1 MSEPKGTE
9 KDLRQVE
16 HSEGEVTPPIDGTGV
31 PFGQERKGSV
41 AGMNIVQNP
50 LQVRAVYHSGWM
62 RAPARRQGR
71 KWGPGGLRRSAW
83 QPVAYH
89 QRHHKEKVVED
100 AQHFAKT
107 HDLAE
112 YSELFGRAALVA
124 RDKDFTHVSEL
135 EPDELEALHYER
147 PICTTRHKAADGQDG
162 TRPGRTAP
170 TCPSRR
176 RSGSTV
182 PDAESGSWA
191 SSTQSST

>member
-1 MSEPKGTE
+1 M
-9 KDLRQVE
+9 
-16 HSEGEVTPPIDGTGV
+16 
-31 PFGQERKGSV
+31 
-41 AGMNIVQNP
+41 
-50 LQVRAVYHSGWM
+50 
-62 RAPARRQGR
+62 
-71 KWGPGGLRRSAW
+71 RRSAW

-147 PICTTRHKAADGQDG
+147 EHKWHGTKMLWYSIGLCAVGAATQGML
-162 TRPGRTAP
+162 TANLH
-170 TCPSRR
+170 
-176 RSGSTV
+176 
-182 PDAESGSWA
+182 D
-191 SSTQSST
+191 STQGS